1 LKENPENQS
10 NSEAIQR
17 LEKELQALK
26 NVLRSQMPDN
36 VVEDLQK
43 GRSVAPQ
50 NHDSATVM
58 FTDIRNFTQIVDN
71 YSAEQLV
78 NILDKY
84 FNVFDDTLD
93 KYQVRKIKTIGDSYM
108 CASGLL
114 ADVTDHAFRVLLAA
128 LEMKDFIDNKKR
140 EMINKDSDY
149 MELRFGIHTGEVVA
163 GMVGKT
169 NKVYDLWGK
178 TVNIAHR
185 MEESATVQSINISG
199 STFEMV
205 WPFFDVTYRGKLP
218 VKNKG
223 VLQMYGVHGLNTK
236 YSKDNS
242 RYEPNELF
250 WKRIKIHLEHPV
262 QYELFE
268 KETLKFLKD
277 NLNTNLH
284 YHCLDHTKEVIAAV
298 DVICEGEELSAN
310 EYIVLKAAAVL
321 HDIGF
326 VRSPDRHEEH
336 SVEIARQW
344 LPKYGF
350 SGDMIE
356 EICSCISST
365 KMGFVANNK
374 LQQLLIDADLFYL
387 GTNNYFKHA
396 ENLKEEFGFLGREF
410 DNTEWLDVQINFLNQ
425 HQYYRTYAK
434 KHLEPNKRKVLDT
447 LKIERNNP

>member
-1 LKENPENQS
+1 MKENPENQS
-10 NSEAIQR
+10 NLDAIKR

-26 NVLRSQMPDN
+26 NVLQSQMPDN

-43 GRSVAPQ
+43 GRPVAPKE
-50 NHDSATVM
+50 HICTTVM

-71 YSAEQLV
+71 YSAQQLV

-84 FNVFDDTLD
+84 FNVFDEILD

-108 CASGLL
+108 CASGLVS
-114 ADVTDHAFRVLLAA
+114 DIKDHAFRVLLAA

-140 EMINKDSDY
+140 EMINIDSDY

-199 STFEMV
+199 STYDMV

-236 YSKDNS
+236 YSKNGS
-242 RYEPNELF
+242 RFEPNELF
-250 WKRIKIHLEHPV
+250 WKRINIHLNSAI
-262 QYELFE
+262 QYEQFE
-268 KETLKFLKD
+268 QETLKFLKD
-277 NLNTNLH
+277 NLDTNLH
-284 YHCLDHTKEVIAAV
+284 YHCLDHTIEVVDAV
-298 DVICEGEELSAN
+298 DTICVGENLSTE
-310 EYIVLKAAAVL
+310 EYLILKAAAVL

-326 VRSPDRHEEH
+326 VRSPDKHEEH

-350 SGDMIE
+350 NDSMIE
-356 EICSCISST
+356 EICCCIAST
-365 KMGFVANNK
+365 KMGFKANNK

-396 ENLKEEFGFLGREF
+396 ESLKEEFVFLGREF
-410 DNTEWLDVQINFLNQ
+410 DNSEWLDVQIDFLNQ

-434 KHLEPNKRKVLDT
+434 KYLEPNKRKVLDT

>member
-1 LKENPENQS
+1 MKENLNNQS
-10 NSEAIQR
+10 NLETIQR
-17 LEKELQALK
+17 LEKELQALQ

-50 NHDSATVM
+50 NHECATVM

-71 YSAEQLV
+71 YSAQQLV

-84 FNVFDDTLD
+84 FNVFDDILD

-114 ADVTDHAFRVLLAA
+114 SNVKDHAFRVLLAA
-128 LEMKDFIDNKKR
+128 LEMKNFIDHKKR
-140 EMINKDSDY
+140 EMISKDSDY

-199 STFEMV
+199 SSYEMI

-223 VLQMYGVHGLNTK
+223 VLQMYGVHGLCPK
-236 YSKDNS
+236 YSVNAS
-242 RYEPNELF
+242 RFEPNKLF
-250 WKRIKIHLEHPV
+250 WKRVELHLDHEV

-277 NLNTNLH
+277 NLDKNLY
-284 YHCLDHTKEVIAAV
+284 YHCLDHTKEVIDAV
-298 DVICEGEELSAN
+298 DVICEGETLTQD
-310 EYIVLKAAAVL
+310 EYITLKAAAVL
-321 HDIGF
+321 HDVGF
-326 VRSPDRHEEH
+326 VRSPERHEEH
-336 SVEIARQW
+336 SVDIARQW

-350 SGDMIE
+350 SNDLIE
-356 EICSCISST
+356 EVCKCIAST
-365 KMGFVANNK
+365 KMGFKAENK

-387 GTNNYFKHA
+387 GTTNYFKHA
-396 ENLKEEFGFLGREF
+396 ESLKEEFMFLGKDF
-410 DNTEWLDVQINFLNQ
+410 NNHEWLDVQIDFLNQ
-425 HQYYRTYAK
+425 HEYYRDYAK

-447 LKIERNNP
+447 LKLERKNP

>member
-1 LKENPENQS
+1 LKENSVEKS
-10 NSEAIQR
+10 NSEVILR

-36 VVEDLQK
+36 VVEDLQM
-43 GRSVAPQ
+43 GRPVAPQ
-50 NHDSATVM
+50 NHESATVM

-71 YSAEQLV
+71 YTAQQLV

-84 FNVFDDTLD
+84 FNVFDDILD
-93 KYQVRKIKTIGDSYM
+93 KHHVRKIKTIGDSYM

-114 ADVTDHAFRVLLAA
+114 SDVKDHAFRVLLAA
-128 LEMKDFIDNKKR
+128 LEMKDFIDHKKR

-149 MELRFGIHTGEVVA
+149 MELRFGIHTGQVVA

-169 NKVYDLWGK
+169 NRVYDLWGK

-199 STFEMV
+199 STFDMI

-223 VLQMYGVHGLNTK
+223 VLQMYGVHGLSAK
-236 YSKDNS
+236 YKLDNS
-242 RYEPNELF
+242 RFEPNELF
-250 WKRIKIHLEHPV
+250 WRRVQIHLESEV
-262 QYELFE
+262 KYELFE

-277 NLNTNLH
+277 NLDTNLH
-284 YHCLDHTKEVIAAV
+284 YHCLDHTLEVVEAV
-298 DVICEGEELSAN
+298 DIICKNETMSSY
-310 EYIVLKAAAVL
+310 EYITLKAAAVL
-321 HDIGF
+321 HDVGF
-326 VRSPDRHEEH
+326 VRSPDKHEEH
-336 SVEIARQW
+336 SVDIARQW

-350 SGDMIE
+350 TPEMIE
-356 EICSCISST
+356 DVCSCIAST

-387 GTNNYFKHA
+387 GTTNYFKHA
-396 ENLKEEFGFLGREF
+396 ESLKEEFVFLGRKFE
-410 DNTEWLDVQINFLNQ
+410 NSEWLDVQINFLNQ
-425 HQYYRTYAK
+425 HKYYRDYAK

-447 LKIERNNP
+447 LKMERKDP